1 MTSITSKDANFAL
14 VGIRLGASNIVVA
27 YFKDG
32 RSETIVNELGDRTT
46 PTFITFNEGND
57 ISIGLPSKQN
67 LVRNQQNTII
77 WSPHF
82 VEKHD
87 DNDVLLTNYNQ
98 KSPISVIENENRIEF
113 SLTIDG
119 KTTLI
124 NLETVIINLLNYV
137 RQLVQAVTGSREV
150 QAVLSVP
157 DKLIQTNNQDLM
169 RTCMKKSGIELHS
182 IISDACSACMA
193 YELDKDSGHV
203 ESNVLVYR
211 LGGSTYE
218 CSIIRT
224 VGGCFQTIASVN
236 GFENSGDAFTDLI
249 IDIIADEFQKKN
261 KSDPRLSSRSL
272 LKLRACSE
280 QAKHILSTTA
290 VTQCSIDALHDG
302 IDLDCSIS
310 RLRFEGAANS
320 LINNCLKPID
330 IILDKTQLQIDD
342 IKLIVLCGGGTKI
355 PKLRDA
361 IQDRLTNADMLSSIN
376 GDEVIALGA
385 ARQCYIENKYAKV
398 HLSTDNKHYERVG
411 ARYFRSHLIL
421 TDEQAAEIS
430 DSDVDDNDD
439 DDEKE
444 NEQIDIDWNKHESYL
459 RKLDLSDWK
468 NQDHYKVLG
477 LSKLRYKAT
486 QKQVRNAH
494 KLMILRYHPDKSK
507 RIESERFSLI
517 THAFEL
523 LSNPILRRS
532 YDSIDPKFDD
542 SIPNPTTADNF
553 YEIFGPVFERNAR
566 WSVHQHVPLL
576 GNDDTSFEQ
585 VNKFY
590 RFWYDFVSWREY
602 SYLDEEDKSQ
612 GQDRDERRYIEKLN
626 RVERQKRKKTEITRL
641 RTLVDRAYALDPRIK
656 RQKKEDQ
663 QRKDDE
669 KLRRKQ
675 EIDKRRQEQKQKEI
689 DEANRIAEE
698 KQRVEEEAK
707 RKQDEAKREKD
718 AQKKLMKREKKQL
731 RDLCKEANYFNDL
744 ASPPNL
750 KQVEQIETL
759 IEYLSIEDLKALNE
773 KLKEE
778 NADQR
783 SIILSEVK
791 KMDEQIQQSRLEL
804 SQQSSASSSASS
816 SNSSSK
822 LKWTADE
829 IELLVKA
836 LRIYPAGVQN
846 RWLVVQEY
854 IKRSG
859 GNPNRTVQ
867 DIMQKAKDIA
877 SGKKEVEETIS
888 SLENIALNAHK
899 QSTILENQAKLSQ
912 LTVSER
918 DLDSPITTPWTV
930 DEQRIFEQALRTYP
944 ATLGASR
951 WDQIAECLP
960 TRSKKECL
968 ERYKELARMVQA
980 KKATNKS

>member
-1 MTSITSKDANFAL
+1 MTSITSKDTNFAL
-14 VGIRLGASNIVVA
+14 VGIRLGASNIVIA

-32 RSETIVNELGDRTT
+32 RSETIVNELGDRVT

-57 ISIGLPSKQN
+57 ISIGLPSKQS
-67 LVRNQQNTII
+67 LVRNQHNTII

-87 DNDVLLTNYNQ
+87 DNDVLLTNYDQ
-98 KSPISVIENENRIEF
+98 KSPISVQF

-119 KTTLI
+119 KTKLI

-137 RQLVQAVTGSREV
+137 RQLIQAVTGSREV

-157 DKLIQTNNQDLM
+157 YKMTQTNNQDLL

-182 IISDACSACMA
+182 IISDACSACLA
-193 YELDKDSGHV
+193 YELDKDSGHI
-203 ESNVLVYR
+203 ESHVLVYR

-224 VGGCFQTIASVN
+224 IGGCFQTIASVN

-280 QAKHILSTTA
+280 QAKHVLSTTA
-290 VTQCSIDALHDG
+290 GTQCSIDALHDG
-302 IDLDCSIS
+302 IDLDCNIS

-330 IILDKTQLQIDD
+330 VVLDKTELQVDD

-361 IQDRLTNADMLSSIN
+361 IQDRLPNADMLSSIN
-376 GDEVIALGA
+376 GDEIIALGA

-398 HLSTDNKHYERVG
+398 HLSTDINHYERVG
-411 ARYFRSHLIL
+411 VRYFRSHLII

-439 DDEKE
+439 EKE
-444 NEQIDIDWNKHESYL
+444 NDQFDIDWNKHEPYL

-507 RIESERFSLI
+507 RLESERFSLI

-523 LSNPILRRS
+523 LSNPTLRRS

-553 YEIFGPVFERNAR
+553 YELFGPVFERNAR

-576 GNDDTSFEQ
+576 GNDDASFEQ

-626 RVERQKRKKTEITRL
+626 RAERQKRKKTEITRL

-656 RQKKEDQ
+656 RQKKEEQ

-669 KLRRKQ
+669 KMRRKQ
-675 EIDKRRQEQKQKEI
+675 EIDKRRQEQKQKET

-718 AQKKLMKREKKQL
+718 AQKKLMKKEKKQL
-731 RDLCKEANYFNDL
+731 RDLCKEANYFNDS

-750 KQVEQIETL
+750 KQVEQIDTL
-759 IEYLSIEDLKALNE
+759 IEYLPIDDLKALNE

-778 NADQR
+778 NADPR
-783 SIILSEVK
+783 SIILSEIK

-804 SQQSSASSSASS
+804 SQQSSSSSLTSS
-816 SNSSSK
+816 SNSNSK
-822 LKWTADE
+822 FKWTSDE

-836 LRIYPAGVQN
+836 LRVYPAGVQN

-854 IKRSG
+854 LKRSG
-859 GNPNRTVQ
+859 GNPLRSVQ

-877 SGKKEVEETIS
+877 SGKKEVAETIS
-888 SLENIALNAHK
+888 SLDHIALNSHK
-899 QSTILENQAKLSQ
+899 QSTLLENQAKLNQ
-912 LTVSER
+912 LTLSER
-918 DLDSPITTPWTV
+918 DLDTPLTTPWTV

-944 ATLGASR
+944 ATLGPSR